1 MELVKTLKEYE
12 KELKSAKKQYEKLSK
27 KLNKARSDYEY
38 DDIYSQME
46 ILYDDIQE
54 LTMLVQEERNRK
66 RKEREMEEM
75 LAAQ

>member
-12 KELKSAKKQYEKLSK
+12 KELKNAKKQYEKLSK

-54 LTMLVQEERNRK
+54 LSMIVQEERNRK

>member
-27 KLNKARSDYEY
+27 KLNKTRSDYEY